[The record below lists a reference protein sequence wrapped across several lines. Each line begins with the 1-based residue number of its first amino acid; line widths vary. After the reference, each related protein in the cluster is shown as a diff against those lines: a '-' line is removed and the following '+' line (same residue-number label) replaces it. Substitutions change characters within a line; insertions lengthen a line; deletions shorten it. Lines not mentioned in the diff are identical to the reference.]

1 MRLGSTALA
10 TERVERRLAAILA
23 ADVAGYS
30 RLMGA
35 DEEGTL
41 ARLKAH
47 RREMIDPKIK
57 EHKGRIVKTTGDGIL
72 VEFASVVDAVRSAVE
87 IQRYMI
93 DRNAEMAEEKHI
105 TFRVGV
111 NLGDVIVEGDDLY
124 GDGVN
129 IAARLEALAE
139 PGGICIS
146 RTVRDHVHDKL
157 PYPFDDIGEQS
168 VKNIAR
174 PVHTYAMKPAAV
186 ALTALAAASAQPSP
200 RHRGKTLLGA
210 IAAASVVA
218 VVIIAIVAWWAWPKG
233 NSSAVSVQASAAAG
247 HQIAPP
253 VSSTPA
259 PRLSIVVLPFA
270 NLSNDPDQEYF
281 ADGISDDLTTDLSRI
296 SGSFVIAHN
305 TALTYKGKPVDVK
318 QVGRELGVR
327 YVLEGSVRRAGDQVQ
342 VNAQLVDAET
352 GAHLWADRFDTDR
365 RNFPQAQNEITGR
378 LARTLHL
385 ELGEAVGRRIEQEKV
400 VDPDARDFVMRGW
413 ALFYRPFS
421 VANRR
426 EAQHAFEQALEI
438 DPRSVD
444 ARIGIALVLATNV
457 ADGWS
462 SSVEQDKARA
472 EQLLLEALERDANRP
487 MAHYAMGMLRRVQNR
502 LADAQIEFETAVGL
516 DRNNARAFYQLGV
529 TLLWL
534 GQPQAGIPYIEKAV
548 RLNPHDPN
556 RANFYASLGMCH
568 LVLDHVDE
576 AIDLLRKAR
585 AENPRFWFIH
595 FWLAGALGLKGDL
608 DEARIAL
615 ADSLRLKPEM
625 NSLARRRADV
635 PWVANPSYWD
645 LQEKSLNVGL
655 RRAGFPDE

>member
-1 MRLGSTALA
+1 LESAALA
-10 TERVERRLAAILA
+10 TERVERKLAAILA
-23 ADVAGYS
+23 ADIAGYS

-41 ARLKAH
+41 ERLKGH
-47 RREMIDPKIK
+47 RRQLLDPKIK
-57 EHKGRIVKTTGDGIL
+57 EHRGRIVKTTGDGML
-72 VEFASVVDAVRSAVE
+72 VEFSSVVDAVRCAVE
-87 IQRYMI
+87 VQRAMVN
-93 DRNAEMAEEKHI
+93 RNAEVPEDTRI
-105 TFRVGV
+105 TFRIGV
-111 NLGDVIVEGDDLY
+111 NLGDVIIDGDDIY

-146 RTVRDHVHDKL
+146 RVVRDQIRDKL
-157 PYPFDDIGEQS
+157 PYLFEDMGQQS

-174 PVHTYAMKPAAV
+174 PVRAYAMSANAVTSTRLVAAPAE
-186 ALTALAAASAQPSP
+186 ASPARRRMSSQPVV
-200 RHRGKTLLGA
+200 
-210 IAAASVVA
+210 IAASVLAA
-218 VVIIAIVAWWAWPKG
+218 VGIGFLTWWEWPPG
-233 NSSAVSVQASAAAG
+233 NSKVSVQATAAANPK
-247 HQIAPP
+247 IAPAIAG
-253 VSSTPA
+253 TPA
-259 PRLSIVVLPFA
+259 PRLSIVVLPFV
-270 NLSNDPDQEYF
+270 NLSDDHEQEYF
-281 ADGISDDLTTDLSRI
+281 ADGVTDDLTTDLSRI
-296 SGSFVIAHN
+296 TGSFVIARN
-305 TALTYKGKPVDVK
+305 TAFTFKGKSVDAK
-318 QVGRELGVR
+318 QIGRELGVR

-352 GAHLWADRFDTDR
+352 GAHLWADRFDTNR
-365 RNFPQAQNEITGR
+365 RNLPEAQNEITGR

-385 ELGEAVGRRIEQEKV
+385 ELGEAAGRRIEQEKV
-400 VDPDARDFVMRGW
+400 VDPDARDLVMRGW

-421 VANRR
+421 VANRQ

-462 SSVEQDKARA
+462 SSVGQDKARA
-472 EQLLLEALERDANRP
+472 EQLLLEAIERDANRP

-502 LADAQIEFETAVGL
+502 LTDAQIDFQTAIGL

-595 FWLAGALGLKGDL
+595 FWLAGGLGLKGDL
-608 DEARIAL
+608 DEARTAL
-615 ADSLRLKPEM
+615 AESLRLKPEM

-635 PWVANPSYWD
+635 PWVANPSYWA

>member
-1 MRLGSTALA
+1 
-10 TERVERRLAAILA
+10 
-23 ADVAGYS
+23 
-30 RLMGA
+30 
-35 DEEGTL
+35 
-41 ARLKAH
+41 
-47 RREMIDPKIK
+47 
-57 EHKGRIVKTTGDGIL
+57 
-72 VEFASVVDAVRSAVE
+72 
-87 IQRYMI
+87 
-93 DRNAEMAEEKHI
+93 
-105 TFRVGV
+105 
-111 NLGDVIVEGDDLY
+111 
-124 GDGVN
+124 
-129 IAARLEALAE
+129 
-139 PGGICIS
+139 
-146 RTVRDHVHDKL
+146 
-157 PYPFDDIGEQS
+157 
-168 VKNIAR
+168 
-174 PVHTYAMKPAAV
+174 
-186 ALTALAAASAQPSP
+186 
-200 RHRGKTLLGA
+200 
-210 IAAASVVA
+210 
-218 VVIIAIVAWWAWPKG
+218 
-233 NSSAVSVQASAAAG
+233 
-247 HQIAPP
+247 
-253 VSSTPA
+253 
-259 PRLSIVVLPFA
+259 
-270 NLSNDPDQEYF
+270 LSNDPDQEYF

-655 RRAGFPDE
+655 RRAGFPEE